1 LSQTPLPL
9 DTSAPVPPSIV
20 EAQVTDVVDG
30 DTIDV
35 LIDGQE
41 YRVRYIG
48 IDPPETVHPTV
59 GEEPYGS

>member
-1 LSQTPLPL
+1 M
-9 DTSAPVPPSIV
+9 
-20 EAQVTDVVDG
+20 VDG